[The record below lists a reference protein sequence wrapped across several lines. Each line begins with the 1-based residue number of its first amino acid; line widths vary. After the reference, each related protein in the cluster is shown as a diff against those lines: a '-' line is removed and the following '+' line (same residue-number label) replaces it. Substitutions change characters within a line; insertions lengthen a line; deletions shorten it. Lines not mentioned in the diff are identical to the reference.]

1 MEPPVQDQPPSH
13 VWTQIR
19 VVFNSN
25 WDPIG
30 VIDDTGWPEDEYD
43 SYIGEIYRFLVRGES
58 EEFIARHL
66 CFIENKLMGM
76 GDPGFESRL
85 SVAKLLKSIS
95 LS

>member
-1 MEPPVQDQPPSH
+1 METSVQGQAPSH

-19 VVFNSN
+19 AVFNSN

-30 VIDDTGWPEDEYD
+30 VVDDTGWPEDEYD
-43 SYIGEIYRFLVRGES
+43 SYISEIYRCLVRGES

-66 CFIENKLMGM
+66 CFIEYELMG
-76 GDPGFESRL
+76 GRDPGFENRL
-85 SVAKLLKSIS
+85 SVAKLLRSIS